1 MWGEIARFAMK
12 IVNSKIVNNMAHL
25 KSILPLNEVVTLY
38 ARQSAIQIQTNMRT
52 QHIWP
57 TELYPGYSAINEKR
71 KKLGQ
76 WHSTGRGVNSFHFF
90 VQATEPDNATVMF
103 TFLDYLRYVDL
114 GVGQGTKAEDV
125 NRARNAHF
133 KRRYA
138 TQWNRGRGQSHRPSI
153 MMEMRHLASRI
164 QKHLVNYYS
173 YKGEMWVGAIAKD
186 EDGKVK
192 VKIRD

>member
-1 MWGEIARFAMK
+1 
-12 IVNSKIVNNMAHL
+12 MAHL

-103 TFLDYLRYVDL
+103 TFLDYLRYVDI
-114 GVGQGTKAEDV
+114 GVGQGTKADDV
-125 NRARNAHF
+125 ERGRNANF
-133 KRRYA
+133 KRRYVSS
-138 TQWNRGRGQSHRPSI
+138 WNRREGRSHRPAI
-153 MMEMRHLASRI
+153 MMELRHLGKRI
-164 QKHLVNYYS
+164 EDYLTNYYG
-173 YKGEMWVGAIAKD
+173 YKGHVWIGAIEKGS
-186 EDGKVK
+186 DGKIKIK
-192 VKIRD
+192 VLD